1 MKFFFGCLLS
11 ALLLGTYSYSHA
23 QTGMSLITGKILTE
37 KHIPAEDA
45 TVTLLSIPDSAVVKT
60 TTSGQTGVFK
70 FDNIVPGI
78 YLLAIH
84 KIGYSKYYTGQ
95 YHLLAGKAT
104 FIAELTL
111 SPVSQQLGEVSI
123 TAKKDYIQV
132 QPDKTVLNV
141 DRSILSAG
149 NSVLDILTTAPGV
162 RVRDNSILFKGGQK
176 ALIAING
183 KPVGNLTD
191 DQLADLLKSY
201 QSNMISQIELIA
213 NPSAKYDATG
223 GGGVINIILKK
234 SKDLGFR
241 ASIVESAAYGQDYK
255 FSSGINLNYRTD
267 KFNFFGSY
275 SFADN
280 KLPRLLDIDRNI
292 YDDNQ
297 LTNIGVDYNS
307 TSYTKTNNYNAGVDY
322 SITPKQTV
330 GALFYG
336 YHNQAGID
344 KSSST
349 YIRNNGSL
357 DSILTTQSH
366 VDRSITNLNYN
377 LNYKGTFGEN
387 NGTSLTADFDYS
399 TYDRSSF
406 ELINNYFYLTNGTP
420 YRAPLFYTDNSPSSI
435 NIRSERIDFSQ
446 QLSKSSNLSAGL
458 KNNQVN
464 SDNTIAFS
472 QGADTANFLPIPSL
486 TDHFIYKERINAAYA
501 TYNDKFGKSDLTLG
515 LRAEQTSS
523 YGKSYHP
530 DKTVARSY
538 FDLFPNIQWTQAVD
552 TNNMLSI
559 GYDRR
564 ITRPN
569 YQDLNPFVGFIGQY
583 SYSTG
588 NPFLKPEYYNVY
600 SISDLYKD
608 KYKVELRLTVTQDM
622 FAPVYEQNDSTKIYV
637 TTLNNIGTRYE
648 YEAEFTIPVDVT
660 KWWNINIDLDAGYAK
675 YIYNQDS
682 AHKSTY
688 ELNLQLNQSFTINKG
703 LKAEIYGFY
712 SSPTYYGIKQYK
724 TQYAVRAG
732 LSQSV
737 LHNNG
742 SIRLMIT
749 DIFNSDEYQYTS
761 NYSNLDLTGKEKV
774 GSRFVM
780 LTFTYRFGKQTVKSQ
795 TRHTGGNADDQKRLN
810 GSSNEN

>member
-11 ALLLGTYSYSHA
+11 AVLLGICSYSYA
-23 QTGMSLITGKILTE
+23 QTATSLFTGKILTE
-37 KHIPAEDA
+37 KYVPAEDA
-45 TVTLLSIPDSAVVKT
+45 TVTLLSLPDSSVVKT
-60 TTSGQTGVFK
+60 TASSQAGVFQ
-70 FDNIVPGI
+70 FDNIVSGL
-78 YLLAIH
+78 YLISIR
-84 KIGYSKYYTGQ
+84 KIGYNKYHSQQ
-95 YHLLAGKAT
+95 YRAVAGKK
-104 FIAELTL
+104 IDIGEVIL
-111 SPVSQQLGEVSI
+111 SPENQQLGEVTI

-132 QPDKTVLNV
+132 MPDKTVLNV

-201 QSNMISQIELIA
+201 QSNMISQVELIA
-213 NPSAKYDATG
+213 NPSAKYDASG

-241 ASIVESAAYGQDYK
+241 ASIVENASYGQDYK
-255 FSSGINLNYRTD
+255 FNSGINMNYRTD
-267 KFNFFGSY
+267 KFNFFGNY

-297 LTNIGVDYNS
+297 LTNIDVDYNS

-322 SITPKQTV
+322 TIDSKQTV
-330 GALFYG
+330 GILFYG
-336 YHNQAGID
+336 YHSSAGID
-344 KSSST
+344 KFSDT

-357 DSILTTQSH
+357 DSLLTTQSH
-366 VDRSITNLNYN
+366 VDRDITNLNYN
-377 LNYKGTFGEN
+377 VNYKGTFGKN

-406 ELINNYFYLTNGTP
+406 ELIKNYFYLTDGTS
-420 YRAPLFYTDNSPSSI
+420 YRAPVFYTDNSPSSI

-446 QLSKSSNLSAGL
+446 QLSKNSSLSAGV

-464 SDNTIAFS
+464 SDNIINFD
-472 QGADTANFLPIPSL
+472 QGADTTNFLAIPSL

-501 TYNDKFGKSDLTLG
+501 SYNDKFGKSDLTLG
-515 LRAEQTSS
+515 LRAEQTNS

-538 FDLFPNIQWTQAVD
+538 FDLFPNVNWTQAVD
-552 TNNMLSI
+552 TNNQVSI

-588 NPFLKPEYYNVY
+588 NPFLKPEYHNVY
-600 SISDLYKD
+600 SISDLYKE

-622 FAPVYEQNDSTKIYV
+622 FAPVFEQNDSTKVYIS
-637 TTLNNIGTRYE
+637 TINNIGTRYE
-648 YEAEFTIPVDVT
+648 YETEFTVPVDIT
-660 KWWNINIDLDAGYAK
+660 KWWNINIDLEAGYAK

-682 AHKSTY
+682 ARKSTY

-712 SSPTYYGIKQYK
+712 SSPTYYGIKQY
-724 TQYAVRAG
+724 QAQFAMRAG

-742 SIRLMIT
+742 SIKLMLT
-749 DIFNSDEYQYTS
+749 DIFNSDKYQYTS
-761 NYSNLDLTGKEKV
+761 NYENLDLTGREKV
-774 GSRFVM
+774 GSRFLM

-795 TRHTGGNADDQKRLN
+795 SRHAGGNADDQKRLG